1 MRLVLPRLYVI
12 LDSALLKNSTRDCAQ
27 ELAAAGVRLLQ
38 YRNKSASAREL
49 LETSRELVSSL
60 ESSRTALIVNDRPDV
75 AALAGAKGVPV
86 GEDDLDA
93 EQARAVVGKEMWV
106 GTSTHNLEQFRRAT
120 ATSADYIAVGPIF
133 ATTSKANP
141 DPVVGVELIREVR
154 ALTDK
159 PIVAIGGITLER
171 AKAVIDAGAD
181 SVAGVVDILLARN
194 RGALLWRT
202 GSAVPARRGTI
213 HLFARGVLAALGLSV
228 RLDVVS
234 GDSDGHDCGRG
245 GRVRAISR
253 GVVPIDFAY
262 DLDCAADCAV
272 LEICDQPFGAAT
284 GGRVDYRLS
293 DVSEHAR
300 RAAGQTH
307 PEYFYERQGA
317 VPGRA
322 DLHLRVRGSQRRGH
336 IGQLNPPLGDSR
348 GATHR
353 TDSEFS
359 ARLGADRNSGHRRL
373 RAVRGVRPR
382 SSWVIVFP

>member
-75 AALAGAKGVPV
+75 AALAGAKGVHV
-86 GEDDLDA
+86 GQDDLDA

-106 GTSTHNLEQFRRAT
+106 GTSAHNLEQFRRAV

-181 SVAGVVDILLARN
+181 SVAVISDILLARN
-194 RGALLWRT
+194 PGER
-202 GSAVPARRGTI
+202 ARQYVD
-213 HLFARGVLAALGLSV
+213 VLG
-228 RLDVVS
+228 
-234 GDSDGHDCGRG
+234 
-245 GRVRAISR
+245 
-253 GVVPIDFAY
+253 
-262 DLDCAADCAV
+262 
-272 LEICDQPFGAAT
+272 ET
-284 GGRVDYRLS
+284 N
-293 DVSEHAR
+293 
-300 RAAGQTH
+300 RAA
-307 PEYFYERQGA
+307 A
-317 VPGRA
+317 V
-322 DLHLRVRGSQRRGH
+322 
-336 IGQLNPPLGDSR
+336 
-348 GATHR
+348 
-353 TDSEFS
+353 
-359 ARLGADRNSGHRRL
+359 
-373 RAVRGVRPR
+373 
-382 SSWVIVFP
+382 

>member
-75 AALAGAKGVPV
+75 AALAGAKGVHV
-86 GEDDLDA
+86 GQDDLDA
-93 EQARAVVGKEMWV
+93 EQARAVVGKELWV
-106 GTSTHNLEQFRRAT
+106 GTSTHNLEQFRRAV

-181 SVAGVVDILLARN
+181 SVAVISDILLARN
-194 RGALLWRT
+194 PGER
-202 GSAVPARRGTI
+202 ARQY
-213 HLFARGVLAALGLSV
+213 
-228 RLDVVS
+228 LDVL
-234 GDSDGHDCGRG
+234 G
-245 GRVRAISR
+245 
-253 GVVPIDFAY
+253 
-262 DLDCAADCAV
+262 
-272 LEICDQPFGAAT
+272 ET
-284 GGRVDYRLS
+284 N
-293 DVSEHAR
+293 
-300 RAAGQTH
+300 RAA
-307 PEYFYERQGA
+307 A
-317 VPGRA
+317 V
-322 DLHLRVRGSQRRGH
+322 
-336 IGQLNPPLGDSR
+336 
-348 GATHR
+348 
-353 TDSEFS
+353 
-359 ARLGADRNSGHRRL
+359 
-373 RAVRGVRPR
+373 
-382 SSWVIVFP
+382 